1 MLEERPA
8 ALDSVFHALSDRTRR
23 AMLRSLATGE
33 HNIGELA
40 APHRMS
46 FAAASKHVKVLEQAG
61 LVRRRVD
68 GRAHVCRIEAA
79 PLATADQW
87 LRFYERFW
95 SERLGLLDNLL
106 HAEDQEAAIRPKR
119 GRIRR

>member
-8 ALDSVFHALSDRTRR
+8 TLDSVFHALSDRTRR

-46 FAAASKHVKVLEQAG
+46 FAAASKHVKVLESAG
-61 LVRRRVD
+61 LVRRRIE
-68 GRAHVCRIEAA
+68 GRAHVCSIDAQ
-79 PLATADQW
+79 PLASAGEW
-87 LRFYERFW
+87 LKFYEGFW
-95 SERLGLLDNLL
+95 NERLHRLDDLLEI
-106 HAEDQEAAIRPKR
+106 ED
-119 GRIRR
+119 